1 MEYTEKEHAE
11 NLLDMLEYENPC
23 DRCPIDD
30 EEVYFFVGDEEVYFF
45 ASIPV
50 CVICRS
56 FIGIQGIIHN
66 DTPACKK
73 CPCYVLG
80 EKEAI
85 KRTWIALEEKGYI

>member
-1 MEYTEKEHAE
+1 MEYTEKEHVE

-23 DRCPIDD
+23 NHCPNEVFIDC
-30 EEVYFFVGDEEVYFF
+30 V
-45 ASIPV
+45 SIPR
-50 CVICRS
+50 CIMCRS
-56 FIGIQGIIHN
+56 FIGIQGIIYN
-66 DTPACKK
+66 YIPACKK

>member
-1 MEYTEKEHAE
+1 MKYTEKEHVE
-11 NLLDMLEYENPC
+11 NLLDMLEKENPC
-23 DRCPIDD
+23 NECPF
-30 EEVYFFVGDEEVYFF
+30 EHFVFLYEVNPLFC
-45 ASIPV
+45 IM
-50 CVICRS
+50 CRS
-56 FIGIQGIIHN
+56 FIGIRGIIYN